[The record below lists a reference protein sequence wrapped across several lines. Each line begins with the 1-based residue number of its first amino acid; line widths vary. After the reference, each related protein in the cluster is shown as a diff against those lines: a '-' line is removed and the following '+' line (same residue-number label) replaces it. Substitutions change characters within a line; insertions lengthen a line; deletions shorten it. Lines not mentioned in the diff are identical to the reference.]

1 MSGQNARAGMS
12 RREVRAKSMSS
23 PDVRRCNMTATA
35 VSAVIAG
42 GGTGGQSQAA
52 KRENRRENCGQRKD

>member
-42 GGTGGQSQAA
+42 GGTGGQS
-52 KRENRRENCGQRKD
+52 